1 MDNLIDKIVKGKEL
15 EEIIEYVRKDIYVN
29 GPISTLDMEILS
41 YLKYYQPEFLS
52 KYEGDILE
60 RMGIFY
66 KENKINSI
74 EGLIMSNYKKVI
86 AEKYNKFY
94 TPIQTNLINN
104 ILLNKN
110 FSFSAPTS
118 TGKSYVFREI
128 IEDKDKKDVAI
139 IVPSRALINEYFI
152 KIRDIIK
159 DKSVNV
165 LTSVEIINKKIA
177 KRNVFILT
185 PERAKELFKYKEE
198 LQLDFVLFDEAQLG
212 DEESTR
218 GMIFDSIV
226 RRIKRNFPKTKLLFA
241 HPFINNPEAQLK
253 KNNIE
258 EGDYKNYLE
267 KNVGQMFISYDSGK
281 YYHFGIEKEVMGN
294 NKIKMEEDPIK
305 NIIINNGT
313 VLIYTAKTSIYNGK
327 IFEKFGK
334 YIELCEEIK
343 DKKALKLIKELK
355 ELIVATQKKKSEK
368 YSKMIELLKRGI
380 ITHHGS
386 LPLKARII
394 LEEFTQNNFCRICF
408 ATSTL
413 VQGINM
419 PFDVVWID
427 KFESSQMLSILNLI
441 GRAGRATTKEKFD
454 YGIVVVKDANK
465 SRLRSI
471 IKTKIKLKEVSLLD
485 VENNEEEDNVRDF
498 KESIKNGTLSDEY
511 NLTQKQ
517 LERLE
522 EKSLDNSIEFILEKM
537 VRKNSF
543 ISVDE
548 FNKYERS
555 IRTKIREEFEKIYIA
570 YLNRA
575 ELSSGEKSVLS
586 NAIKILVWQINGKT
600 FKQVVWYRYSYI
612 TRLEERKEL
621 MKQKNKKE
629 AQNEIANMEARFTME
644 CSDIPNKDLM
654 SFNMLKGKK
663 VNEVSYDRIVFD
675 TYDYIDKI
683 IGFKLKDIYYATFQK
698 FFERTGDIRAKNM
711 ALYLKYGTI
720 DYVEIMLIRYG
731 FSFET
736 IEWLKKYVKKID
748 EDEIVFKKKIM
759 VLSKDKFKEIEHYV

>member
-294 NKIKMEEDPIK
+294 NKIKIEEDPIK

-355 ELIVATQKKKSEK
+355 ELIGATQKKKSEK

>member
-355 ELIVATQKKKSEK
+355 ELIGATQKKKSEK

-621 MKQKNKKE
+621 MKQKNKKQ

>member
-165 LTSVEIINKKIA
+165 LTSVEIINKKMA

-355 ELIVATQKKKSEK
+355 ELIGATQKKKSEK

>member
-258 EGDYKNYLE
+258 EGDYRNYLE

-355 ELIVATQKKKSEK
+355 ELIGATQKKKSEK

-471 IKTKIKLKEVSLLD
+471 IKTKINLKEVSLLD
-485 VENNEEEDNVRDF
+485 VENNEEDDNVRDF

-654 SFNMLKGKK
+654 SFNMFKGKK

>member
-152 KIRDIIK
+152 KILDIIK

-355 ELIVATQKKKSEK
+355 ELIGATQKKKSEK

-427 KFESSQMLSILNLI
+427 KFESSQRLSILNLI

-454 YGIVVVKDANK
+454 YGIVVVKDVNK

-485 VENNEEEDNVRDF
+485 VENNEEDDNVRDF

-654 SFNMLKGKK
+654 SFNMFKGKK

-683 IGFKLKDIYYATFQK
+683 IGFKLKDIYYATFEK

>member
-281 YYHFGIEKEVMGN
+281 YYHFGIEKEAMGN
-294 NKIKMEEDPIK
+294 NKIRMEEDPIK

-355 ELIVATQKKKSEK
+355 ELIGATQKKKSEK

>member
-152 KIRDIIK
+152 KILDIIK

-355 ELIVATQKKKSEK
+355 ELIGATQKKKSEK

-427 KFESSQMLSILNLI
+427 KFESSQRLSILNLI

-454 YGIVVVKDANK
+454 YGIVVVKDVNK

-485 VENNEEEDNVRDF
+485 VENNEEDDNVRDF

-511 NLTQKQ
+511 NLTQNQ

-654 SFNMLKGKK
+654 SFNMFKGKK

-683 IGFKLKDIYYATFQK
+683 IGFKLKDIYYATFEK

>member
-355 ELIVATQKKKSEK
+355 ELIGATQKKKSEK

-555 IRTKIREEFEKIYIA
+555 IRTKIREKFEKIYIA

>member
-355 ELIVATQKKKSEK
+355 ELIGATQKKKSEK

-471 IKTKIKLKEVSLLD
+471 IKTKINLKEVSLLD
-485 VENNEEEDNVRDF
+485 VENNEEDDNVRDF

-555 IRTKIREEFEKIYIA
+555 IRTKIREEFEKIYIT

-621 MKQKNKKE
+621 MKKNKKE

-654 SFNMLKGKK
+654 SFNMFKGKK

>member
-159 DKSVNV
+159 DKSANV

-258 EGDYKNYLE
+258 EGDYRNYLE

-355 ELIVATQKKKSEK
+355 ELIGATQKKKSEK

-471 IKTKIKLKEVSLLD
+471 IKTKINLKEVSLLD
-485 VENNEEEDNVRDF
+485 VENNEEDDNVRDF

-654 SFNMLKGKK
+654 SFNMFKGKK

>member
-241 HPFINNPEAQLK
+241 HPFINNPESQLK

-258 EGDYKNYLE
+258 EGDYRNYLE

-355 ELIVATQKKKSEK
+355 ELIGATQKKKSEK

-471 IKTKIKLKEVSLLD
+471 IKTKINLKEVSLLD
-485 VENNEEEDNVRDF
+485 VENNEEDDNVRDF

-654 SFNMLKGKK
+654 SFNMFKGKK

>member
-152 KIRDIIK
+152 KILDIIK

-313 VLIYTAKTSIYNGK
+313 VLIYTGKTSIYNGK

-355 ELIVATQKKKSEK
+355 ELIGATQKKKSEK

-427 KFESSQMLSILNLI
+427 KFESSQRLSILNLI

-485 VENNEEEDNVRDF
+485 VENNEEDDNVRDF

-555 IRTKIREEFEKIYIA
+555 IRTKIREKFEKIYIA

-654 SFNMLKGKK
+654 SFNMFKGKK

>member
-94 TPIQTNLINN
+94 TPIQTNLIN
-104 ILLNKN
+104 
-110 FSFSAPTS
+110 
-118 TGKSYVFREI
+118 
-128 IEDKDKKDVAI
+128 
-139 IVPSRALINEYFI
+139 EYFI

-165 LTSVEIINKKIA
+165 LASVEIINKKIA

-355 ELIVATQKKKSEK
+355 ELIGATQKKKSEK

>member
-1 MDNLIDKIVKGKEL
+1 M
-15 EEIIEYVRKDIYVN
+15 
-29 GPISTLDMEILS
+29 
-41 YLKYYQPEFLS
+41 
-52 KYEGDILE
+52 
-60 RMGIFY
+60 
-66 KENKINSI
+66 
-74 EGLIMSNYKKVI
+74 
-86 AEKYNKFY
+86 
-94 TPIQTNLINN
+94 
-104 ILLNKN
+104 
-110 FSFSAPTS
+110 
-118 TGKSYVFREI
+118 
-128 IEDKDKKDVAI
+128 
-139 IVPSRALINEYFI
+139 
-152 KIRDIIK
+152 
-159 DKSVNV
+159 

-355 ELIVATQKKKSEK
+355 ELIGATQKKKSEK

-522 EKSLDNSIEFILEKM
+522 EKSLDNSIEFILEK
-537 VRKNSF
+537 
-543 ISVDE
+543 
-548 FNKYERS
+548 
-555 IRTKIREEFEKIYIA
+555 
-570 YLNRA
+570 
-575 ELSSGEKSVLS
+575 
-586 NAIKILVWQINGKT
+586 W
-600 FKQVVWYRYSYI
+600 
-612 TRLEERKEL
+612 
-621 MKQKNKKE
+621 
-629 AQNEIANMEARFTME
+629 
-644 CSDIPNKDLM
+644 
-654 SFNMLKGKK
+654 
-663 VNEVSYDRIVFD
+663 
-675 TYDYIDKI
+675 
-683 IGFKLKDIYYATFQK
+683 
-698 FFERTGDIRAKNM
+698 
-711 ALYLKYGTI
+711 
-720 DYVEIMLIRYG
+720 
-731 FSFET
+731 
-736 IEWLKKYVKKID
+736 
-748 EDEIVFKKKIM
+748 
-759 VLSKDKFKEIEHYV
+759 

>member
-355 ELIVATQKKKSEK
+355 ELIGATQKKKSEK

-575 ELSSGEKSVLS
+575 KLSSGEKSVLS

>member
-15 EEIIEYVRKDIYVN
+15 EEIIEFVRKNIYFN

-41 YLKYYQPEFLS
+41 YLKYYQPEFFS

-128 IEDKDKKDVAI
+128 IEDKNKKDVAI

-177 KRNVFILT
+177 KRNIFILT
-185 PERAKELFKYKEE
+185 PERAKDIFKYKQE

-226 RRIKRNFPKTKLLFA
+226 RRIKRNFSNTKLLFA
-241 HPFINNPEAQLK
+241 HPLINNPEAQLK

-258 EGDYKNYLE
+258 EGNYKNYLE
-267 KNVGQMFISYDSGK
+267 KNVGQMFISYDGGK
-281 YYHFGIEKEVMGN
+281 YYNFGIEKHIMGN
-294 NKIKMEEDPIK
+294 CKKRIEIDPIK
-305 NIIINNGT
+305 NIIMNKGT
-313 VLIYTAKTSIYNGK
+313 VLIYTSKASIYDGR
-327 IFEKFGK
+327 ILDKFGK

-343 DKKALKLIKELK
+343 DKKALKLIKKLK
-355 ELIVATQKKKSEK
+355 ELIGATQRKKSEK

-427 KFESSQMLSILNLI
+427 KFESSQMLSVLNLI

-454 YGIVVVKDANK
+454 YGIVVVKDSNK

-471 IKTKIKLKEVSLLD
+471 IKTKINLKEVSMLD
-485 VENNEEEDNVRDF
+485 IENNEEDDNVRDF

-522 EKSLDNSIEFILEKM
+522 ENSLDNSIEFILEKM

-548 FNKYERS
+548 FNKYDRS
-555 IRTKIREEFEKIYIA
+555 VITKIREEFEKIYVA
-570 YLNRA
+570 YLNRD
-575 ELSSGEKSVLS
+575 ELSSGEKAVLS

-612 TRLEERKEL
+612 TRLEERKKI

-629 AQNEIANMEARFTME
+629 AQNEIDNMEARFTME
-644 CSDIPNKDLM
+644 CSDIPDKNLM
-654 SFNMLKGKK
+654 SFNMFKGKK
-663 VNEVSYDRIVFD
+663 VNEVNYDRIVFD

-683 IGFKLKDIYYATFQK
+683 IGFKLKDIYYATFKK
-698 FFERTGDIRAKNM
+698 FFERTGDIRARNM
-711 ALYLKYGTI
+711 AIYLKYGTI
-720 DYVEIMLIRYG
+720 DYVEIMLIKYG

-748 EDEIVFKKKIM
+748 EEEIVFKKKIM
-759 VLSKDKFKEIEHYV
+759 LLSKDKFKEIEHYV

>member
-152 KIRDIIK
+152 KILDIIK

-355 ELIVATQKKKSEK
+355 ELIGATQKKKSEK

-427 KFESSQMLSILNLI
+427 KFESSQRLSILNLI

-454 YGIVVVKDANK
+454 YGIVVVKDVNK

-471 IKTKIKLKEVSLLD
+471 IKTKIK
-485 VENNEEEDNVRDF
+485 
-498 KESIKNGTLSDEY
+498 
-511 NLTQKQ
+511 
-517 LERLE
+517 
-522 EKSLDNSIEFILEKM
+522 
-537 VRKNSF
+537 
-543 ISVDE
+543 
-548 FNKYERS
+548 YE
-555 IRTKIREEFEKIYIA
+555 
-570 YLNRA
+570 
-575 ELSSGEKSVLS
+575 
-586 NAIKILVWQINGKT
+586 
-600 FKQVVWYRYSYI
+600 
-612 TRLEERKEL
+612 
-621 MKQKNKKE
+621 
-629 AQNEIANMEARFTME
+629 
-644 CSDIPNKDLM
+644 
-654 SFNMLKGKK
+654 
-663 VNEVSYDRIVFD
+663 
-675 TYDYIDKI
+675 
-683 IGFKLKDIYYATFQK
+683 
-698 FFERTGDIRAKNM
+698 
-711 ALYLKYGTI
+711 
-720 DYVEIMLIRYG
+720 
-731 FSFET
+731 
-736 IEWLKKYVKKID
+736 
-748 EDEIVFKKKIM
+748 
-759 VLSKDKFKEIEHYV
+759 

>member
-152 KIRDIIK
+152 KILDIIK

-313 VLIYTAKTSIYNGK
+313 VLIYTGKTSIYNGK

-355 ELIVATQKKKSEK
+355 ELIGATQKKKSEK

-427 KFESSQMLSILNLI
+427 KFESSQRLSILNLI

-485 VENNEEEDNVRDF
+485 VENNEEDDNVRDF

-654 SFNMLKGKK
+654 SFNMFKGKK

>member
-165 LTSVEIINKKIA
+165 LASVEIINKKIA

-355 ELIVATQKKKSEK
+355 ELIGATQKKKSEK

>member
-355 ELIVATQKKKSEK
+355 ELIGATQKKKSEK

-759 VLSKDKFKEIEHYV
+759 VLSKDKFKEIEHNV

>member
-74 EGLIMSNYKKVI
+74 EGLIMSNYKKVV

-355 ELIVATQKKKSEK
+355 ELIGATQKKKSEK

>member
-152 KIRDIIK
+152 KILDIIK

-355 ELIVATQKKKSEK
+355 ELIGATQKKKSEK

-386 LPLKARII
+386 LPLKARVI

-427 KFESSQMLSILNLI
+427 KFESSQRLSILNLI

-454 YGIVVVKDANK
+454 YGIVVVKDVNK

-485 VENNEEEDNVRDF
+485 VENNEEDDNVRDF

-654 SFNMLKGKK
+654 SFNMFKGKK

>member
-165 LTSVEIINKKIA
+165 LTSVEIINKKMA

-355 ELIVATQKKKSEK
+355 ELIGATQKKKSEK

-654 SFNMLKGKK
+654 SFNMFKGKK

>member
-152 KIRDIIK
+152 KILDIIK

-355 ELIVATQKKKSEK
+355 ELIGATQKKKSEK

-427 KFESSQMLSILNLI
+427 KFESSQRLSILNLI

-485 VENNEEEDNVRDF
+485 VENNEEDDNVRDF

-654 SFNMLKGKK
+654 SFNMFKGKK
-663 VNEVSYDRIVFD
+663 VNEVSYDRIVFY

>member
-41 YLKYYQPEFLS
+41 YLKYYQLEFLS

-355 ELIVATQKKKSEK
+355 ELIGATQKKKSEK

>member
-218 GMIFDSIV
+218 GMIFDSVV

-355 ELIVATQKKKSEK
+355 ELIGATQKKKSEK

-471 IKTKIKLKEVSLLD
+471 IKTKINLKEVSLLD
-485 VENNEEEDNVRDF
+485 VENNEEDDNVRDF

-654 SFNMLKGKK
+654 SFNMFKGKK
-663 VNEVSYDRIVFD
+663 INEVSYDRIVFD

>member
-355 ELIVATQKKKSEK
+355 ELIGATQKKKSEK

>member
-152 KIRDIIK
+152 KILDIIK

-198 LQLDFVLFDEAQLG
+198 LQLDFILFDEAQLG

-355 ELIVATQKKKSEK
+355 ELIGATQKKKSEK

-427 KFESSQMLSILNLI
+427 KFESSQRLSILNLI

-485 VENNEEEDNVRDF
+485 VENNEEDDNVRDF

-654 SFNMLKGKK
+654 SFNMFKGKK
-663 VNEVSYDRIVFD
+663 VNEVSYDRIIFD

-748 EDEIVFKKKIM
+748 EDEIIFKKKIM

>member
-355 ELIVATQKKKSEK
+355 ELIGATQKKKSEK

-485 VENNEEEDNVRDF
+485 VENNEEDDNVRDF

-654 SFNMLKGKK
+654 SFNMFKGKK

>member
-152 KIRDIIK
+152 KILDIIK

-355 ELIVATQKKKSEK
+355 ELIGATQKKKSEK

-427 KFESSQMLSILNLI
+427 KFESSQRLSILNLI

-485 VENNEEEDNVRDF
+485 VENNEEDDNVRDF

-654 SFNMLKGKK
+654 SFNMFKGKK

>member
-212 DEESTR
+212 DEESTI

-355 ELIVATQKKKSEK
+355 ELIGATQKKKSEK

>member
-1 MDNLIDKIVKGKEL
+1 
-15 EEIIEYVRKDIYVN
+15 
-29 GPISTLDMEILS
+29 
-41 YLKYYQPEFLS
+41 
-52 KYEGDILE
+52 
-60 RMGIFY
+60 
-66 KENKINSI
+66 
-74 EGLIMSNYKKVI
+74 
-86 AEKYNKFY
+86 
-94 TPIQTNLINN
+94 
-104 ILLNKN
+104 
-110 FSFSAPTS
+110 
-118 TGKSYVFREI
+118 
-128 IEDKDKKDVAI
+128 
-139 IVPSRALINEYFI
+139 
-152 KIRDIIK
+152 
-159 DKSVNV
+159 
-165 LTSVEIINKKIA
+165 
-177 KRNVFILT
+177 
-185 PERAKELFKYKEE
+185 
-198 LQLDFVLFDEAQLG
+198 
-212 DEESTR
+212 
-218 GMIFDSIV
+218 
-226 RRIKRNFPKTKLLFA
+226 
-241 HPFINNPEAQLK
+241 
-253 KNNIE
+253 
-258 EGDYKNYLE
+258 
-267 KNVGQMFISYDSGK
+267 
-281 YYHFGIEKEVMGN
+281 MGN

-355 ELIVATQKKKSEK
+355 ELIGATQKKKSEK

-654 SFNMLKGKK
+654 SFSMLKGKK

-736 IEWLKKYVKKID
+736 IEWLKKYVKKVD

>member
-355 ELIVATQKKKSEK
+355 ELIGATQKKKSEK

-698 FFERTGDIRAKNM
+698 FFERTGDIKAKNM